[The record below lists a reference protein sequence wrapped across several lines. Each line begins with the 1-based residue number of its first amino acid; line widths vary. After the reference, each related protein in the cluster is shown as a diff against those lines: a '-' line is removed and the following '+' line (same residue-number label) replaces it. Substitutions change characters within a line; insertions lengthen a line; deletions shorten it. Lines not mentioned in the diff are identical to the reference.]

1 MNTWATLPVLARK
14 TQVLFSFQEVLLELE
29 LCRKETYFFLLM
41 FGGFAFL
48 FAFLLYTFF
57 SSPKEKM
64 QAREL
69 EYMKLQYEILNDKLN
84 NMETLLADMEDRDD
98 NVYRVVLEAEPI
110 PRSVRRAGYGGPRRY
125 DHLYGYSNSDIVA
138 SASKKLDLIASRLF
152 AQSGS
157 YDEVF
162 EMARNK
168 SEMLSSIPA
177 IMPVKAV
184 DLKYISS
191 YFGYRPD
198 PIDNKIKFHSGI
210 DFSAKEGVSV
220 YASGD
225 GKVVEVETSRWGYG
239 KMITIDH
246 GYGYKT
252 RYAHLKNFAV
262 RKGQK
267 VTRGQMIG
275 RVGRTG
281 KSTGSH
287 LHYEVLKNDVPINPM
302 HFFYNDLTPD
312 QYEKILEQSTIPT
325 KTMD

>member
-1 MNTWATLPVLARK
+1 MKRQKYIFNHKTL
-14 TQVLFSFQEVLLELE
+14 SFEKYKLPAKAVIGRVLLAV
-29 LCRKETYFFLLM
+29 LM

-110 PRSVRRAGYGGPRRY
+110 PRSVRRAGYGGPHRY

-138 SASKKLDLIASRLF
+138 SASKKLDIIASRMF
-152 AQSGS
+152 AQSES

-177 IMPVKAV
+177 IMPVKAK

-198 PIDNKIKFHSGI
+198 PIDNVVKFHSGI
-210 DFSAKEGVSV
+210 DFSANEGVSV
-220 YASGD
+220 YASGN
-225 GKVVEVETSRWGYG
+225 GKVVEVETTRWGYG

-267 VTRGQMIG
+267 VTRGQVIG
-275 RVGRTG
+275 RVGKTG

-287 LHYEVLKNDVPINPM
+287 LHYEVLKNDAPIDPM
-302 HFFYNDLTPD
+302 HFFFNDLTPA
-312 QYEKILEQSTIPT
+312 QYEKILERSTIPT

>member
-1 MNTWATLPVLARK
+1 MPTKAVVGR
-14 TQVLFSFQEVLLELE
+14 VLLAV
-29 LCRKETYFFLLM
+29 LM

-110 PRSVRRAGYGGPRRY
+110 PRSVRRTGYGGPHRY
-125 DHLYGYSNSDIVA
+125 DNLYGYANSDIVA
-138 SASKKLDLIASRLF
+138 SASKKLDMIASRLF
-152 AQSGS
+152 AQSES

-162 EMARNK
+162 DMARNK
-168 SEMLSSIPA
+168 TKMLSSIPA
-177 IMPVKAV
+177 IMPVEAEN
-184 DLKYISS
+184 LKYISS
-191 YFGYRPD
+191 FFGYRPD
-198 PIDNKIKFHSGI
+198 PIDNETKFHSGI
-210 DFSAKEGVSV
+210 DFSANEGVEV
-220 YASGD
+220 HATGD
-225 GKVVEVETSRWGYG
+225 GKVVAVETTQWGYG
-239 KMITIDH
+239 KMVTIDH

-262 RKGQK
+262 RKGQN
-267 VTRGQMIG
+267 VSRGQLIG
-275 RVGRTG
+275 RVGTTG
-281 KSTGSH
+281 KSTGAH
-287 LHYEVLKNDVPINPM
+287 LHYEVLKNDIQIDPI

-312 QYEKILEQSTIPT
+312 QYEKVLEQSRIPT

>member
-1 MNTWATLPVLARK
+1 MKRQKYIFNHKTLSFEKYILPKKAVVGRVFLA
-14 TQVLFSFQEVLLELE
+14 
-29 LCRKETYFFLLM
+29 LLM

-110 PRSVRRAGYGGPRRY
+110 PRSVRRAGYGGPHRY

-152 AQSGS
+152 AQSES

-177 IMPVKAV
+177 IMPVKAT

-198 PIDNKIKFHSGI
+198 PINNKIKFHSGI
-210 DFSAKEGVSV
+210 DFSANEGVSV

-225 GKVVEVETSRWGYG
+225 GKVVEVETSHWGYG

-262 RKGQK
+262 RRGQK
-267 VTRGQMIG
+267 VTRGQVIG

-287 LHYEVLKNDVPINPM
+287 LHYEVLKNDVQINPM

>member
-1 MNTWATLPVLARK
+1 MKRQKYIFNHKTLSFEKYILPKKAVVGRVFLA
-14 TQVLFSFQEVLLELE
+14 LL
-29 LCRKETYFFLLM
+29 T
-41 FGGFAFL
+41 FGGSAFL

-110 PRSVRRAGYGGPRRY
+110 PRSVRRAGYGGPHRY

-138 SASKKLDLIASRLF
+138 SASKKLDIIASRLF
-152 AQSGS
+152 AQSES

-177 IMPVKAV
+177 IMPVKAM

-210 DFSAKEGVSV
+210 DFSANEGVSV
-220 YASGD
+220 CASGD

-302 HFFYNDLTPD
+302 HFFYNDLTSD

>member
-1 MNTWATLPVLARK
+1 MKRQKYIFNHKTL
-14 TQVLFSFQEVLLELE
+14 SFEKYILPKKAVVGRVLLA
-29 LCRKETYFFLLM
+29 LLT

-57 SSPKEKM
+57 NSPKEKM

-110 PRSVRRAGYGGPRRY
+110 PRSVRRAGYGGPHRY
-125 DHLYGYSNSDIVA
+125 DNLYGYSNSDIVA
-138 SASKKLDLIASRLF
+138 SASKKLDIIASRLF
-152 AQSGS
+152 AQTQS

-177 IMPVKAV
+177 IMPVHAK

-198 PIDNKIKFHSGI
+198 PIDNLIKFHSGI
-210 DFSAKEGVSV
+210 DFSADEGVSV

-225 GKVVEVETSRWGYG
+225 GKVVEVETTRWGYG

-267 VTRGQMIG
+267 VSRGQVIG
-275 RVGRTG
+275 RVGKTG

-287 LHYEVLKNDVPINPM
+287 LHYEVLKNDVQIDPM

-312 QYEKILEQSTIPT
+312 QYEKILERSVIPT

>member
-1 MNTWATLPVLARK
+1 MKRQKYIFNHKTLSFEKYILPKKAVVGRVFLA
-14 TQVLFSFQEVLLELE
+14 
-29 LCRKETYFFLLM
+29 LLM

-110 PRSVRRAGYGGPRRY
+110 PRSVRRAGYGGPHRY

-152 AQSGS
+152 AQSES

-177 IMPVKAV
+177 IMPVKAT

-198 PIDNKIKFHSGI
+198 PINNKIKFHSGI
-210 DFSAKEGVSV
+210 DFSANEGVSV

-262 RKGQK
+262 RRGQK
-267 VTRGQMIG
+267 VTRGQVIG

-287 LHYEVLKNDVPINPM
+287 LHYEVLKNDVQINPM

>member
-1 MNTWATLPVLARK
+1 MKRQKYIFNHKTLSFEKYKLPKKAVVGRALLA
-14 TQVLFSFQEVLLELE
+14 
-29 LCRKETYFFLLM
+29 LLM

-48 FAFLLYTFF
+48 LAFLLYTFF

-69 EYMKLQYEILNDKLN
+69 EYMKLQYEILNDKLT

-110 PRSVRRAGYGGPRRY
+110 PRSARRASYGGPHRY
-125 DHLYGYSNSDIVA
+125 DNLYGYASSDIVA
-138 SASKKLDLIASRLF
+138 SASKKLDVIASRIY
-152 AQSGS
+152 AQSKS
-157 YDEVF
+157 YDEVY

-177 IMPVKAV
+177 IMPVKAE

-191 YFGYRPD
+191 FFGYRPD
-198 PIDNKIKFHSGI
+198 PIDNEIKYHSGI
-210 DFSAKEGVSV
+210 DFSADEGVQV
-220 YASGD
+220 HAVGN
-225 GKVVEVETSRWGYG
+225 GKVIEVETTQWGYG
-239 KMITIDH
+239 KMVTIDH
-246 GYGYKT
+246 GFGYKT

-267 VTRGQMIG
+267 VTRGQVIG
-275 RVGRTG
+275 RVGKTG
-281 KSTGSH
+281 KSTGAH
-287 LHYEVLKNDVPINPM
+287 LHYEVLKNDVQINPI

-312 QYEKILEQSTIPT
+312 QYEKFLERSRIPT

>member
-1 MNTWATLPVLARK
+1 MKRQKYIFNHKTLSFEKYKVSTKRLVGRVVLG
-14 TQVLFSFQEVLLELE
+14 LL
-29 LCRKETYFFLLM
+29 T
-41 FGGFAFL
+41 FGGCAFL

-57 SSPKEKM
+57 SSPKERM

-110 PRSVRRAGYGGPRRY
+110 PRSVRRAGYGGPHRY
-125 DHLYGYSNSDIVA
+125 DNLYGYSNSDIVA
-138 SASKKLDLIASRLF
+138 SASKKLDIIASRLF
-152 AQSGS
+152 AQTQS

-168 SEMLSSIPA
+168 SEMLRSIPA
-177 IMPVKAV
+177 IMPVHAK

-198 PIDNKIKFHSGI
+198 PIDNLIKFHSGI
-210 DFSAKEGVSV
+210 DFSADEGVSV

-225 GKVVEVETSRWGYG
+225 GKVVEVETTRWGYG

-267 VTRGQMIG
+267 VSRGQVIG
-275 RVGRTG
+275 RVGKTG

-287 LHYEVLKNDVPINPM
+287 LHYEVLKNDVQIDPM

-312 QYEKILEQSTIPT
+312 QYEKILERSVIPT